1 MVDITDK
8 KNSLR
13 EATAQAIIRVN
24 SLKTINARKIK
35 FQGEC
40 FEISRAAGLLGIKK
54 TSELL
59 QIVIQYLL
67 NSQFEFKIK
76 NLEIQ
81 ILCTIKLFTRLVLRL
96 KQCME
101 QV

>member
-24 SLKTINARKIK
+24 SLKTINAIEQNKVPK
-35 FQGEC
+35 GNV

-59 QIVIQYLL
+59 PDCHPILL
-67 NSQFEFKIK
+67 NMP
-76 NLEIQ
+76 
-81 ILCTIKLFTRLVLRL
+81 ILSL
-96 KQCME
+96 K
-101 QV
+101 

>member
-24 SLKTINARKIK
+24 SLKTINAIK
-35 FQGEC
+35 QNKVPKGNV

-54 TSELL
+54 HQNYF

-67 NSQFEFKIK
+67 N
-76 NLEIQ
+76 LP
-81 ILCTIKLFTRLVLRL
+81 ILSLR
-96 KQCME
+96 
-101 QV
+101 